1 MGTGLNYTK
10 TNIVK
15 GCEVS
20 RNQLLTY
27 KVFFKDHP
35 KIRGLAMFYKK
46 NDDFLL
52 LGIYLN

>member
-27 KVFFKDHP
+27 KVFFLHIP
-35 KIRGLAMFYKK
+35 KPRTYIRADITRWHG
-46 NDDFLL
+46 
-52 LGIYLN
+52 